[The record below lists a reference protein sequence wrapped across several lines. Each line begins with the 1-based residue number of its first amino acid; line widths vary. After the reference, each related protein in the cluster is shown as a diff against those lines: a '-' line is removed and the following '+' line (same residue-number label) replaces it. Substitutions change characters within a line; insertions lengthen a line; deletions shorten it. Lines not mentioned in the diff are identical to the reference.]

1 MIIRRSLILILGFVF
16 PLACMC
22 AEDSTVVPAKLA
34 LRQAFSLALA
44 NNKDIRAARL
54 GAEAEESRVESA
66 RGEFDPMLETT
77 TSWEER
83 DDALGTD
90 PESSHRSD
98 HGAFS
103 VAVSKRFTTGTE
115 IELKGNQNYTDDDGA
130 TVGVNPLSDSLG
142 TVILRQDLLR
152 NAGGAP
158 NRMNILIAGNEWNRA
173 LEAVRSTLIANL
185 LQVEQ
190 AYWNLYYSQADLAVR
205 NEQLARANQLVEV
218 GEAQVRVGQ
227 SAPIEIIRAR
237 SSAASQAVS
246 ILDAENRISLFKNRL
261 LRYLGVLDAG
271 SLRSSFSLIDEPPA
285 PDGKLTLEQSLDIA
299 CEKRPDVRQALL
311 DADTARLRENYA
323 KNQRLPV
330 LQVYGGVGVDG
341 ADGHTTGSLSDAG
354 SARDTTWEMGVT
366 LRMPLGNRTAEGDH
380 RAAILER
387 RRAQVRSRHIVEQAM
402 NEVADAYDQMV
413 TARKRIASAT
423 QSGEHAQ
430 ALLAAEEK
438 SFKLGRSTSLDVL
451 DAQASL
457 ASAEREV
464 VRAQV
469 SHAIAYSYLLSVRG
483 DFIEAKRISLP

>member
-1 MIIRRSLILILGFVF
+1 MIMRYSLLLALGSVL
-16 PLACMC
+16 PLVCMC
-22 AEDSTVVPAKLA
+22 EDAPVVPAKLA

-54 GAEAEESRVESA
+54 GAEAGEARVESA
-66 RGEFDPMLETT
+66 KGAFDPTLEAT

-90 PESSHRSD
+90 PESSQRSD
-98 HGAFS
+98 RGVFS
-103 VAVSKRFTTGTE
+103 LAVSKRFTTGTE
-115 IELKGNQNYTDDDGA
+115 IELKGNQDYTDDHGA
-130 TVGVNPLSDSLG
+130 PVGMDPLSDSLG
-142 TVILRQDLLR
+142 AIILRQDLLR
-152 NAGGAP
+152 NAGRSS
-158 NRMNILIAGNEWNRA
+158 NWKDILIAGNEWNRS
-173 LEAVRSTLIANL
+173 LEGVRGTLIVNL

-205 NEQLARANQLVEV
+205 NEQLARANQLVKV

-227 SAPIEIIRAR
+227 AAPIEIIRAR

-261 LRYLGVLDAG
+261 LRYLGVLDAR
-271 SLRSSFSLIDEPPA
+271 SLSSTFSLADDPPP
-285 PDGKLTLEQSLDIA
+285 PDGKLTLERSLNIA

-311 DADTARLRENYA
+311 DTDTARLREDYA
-323 KNQRLPV
+323 RNQRLPA

-341 ADGHTTGSLSDAG
+341 ADDHAAGSLRDAG
-354 SARDTTWEMGVT
+354 SAQDTTWEVGVV
-366 LRMPLGNRTAEGDH
+366 LKMPLGNRTAKGDH

-387 RRAQVRSRHIVEQAM
+387 KRAHAKRRHIVEQAM

-413 TARKRIASAT
+413 TARKRITSAT
-423 QSGEHAQ
+423 ESVEHAR
-430 ALLAAEEK
+430 ALLEAEEK

-451 DAQASL
+451 DAQAAL

-464 VRAQV
+464 IRARV
-469 SHAIAYSYLLSVRG
+469 SHAIAHSYLLSVRG
-483 DFIEAKRISLP
+483 DFIEAKRIPLP